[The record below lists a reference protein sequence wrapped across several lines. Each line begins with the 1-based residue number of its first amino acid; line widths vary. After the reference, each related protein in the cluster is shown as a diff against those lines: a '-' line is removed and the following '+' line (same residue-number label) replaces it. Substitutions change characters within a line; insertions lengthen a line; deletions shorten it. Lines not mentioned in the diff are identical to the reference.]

1 MLTNQA
7 KVSRA
12 KELREQGFSYKQIAE
27 ALNTKLSTAYDW
39 VTERKRKKA
48 NLSTDAVEPI
58 FSSSQPMPYIKQ
70 LTAKEEKFD
79 DLKDFIM
86 QLAPIEYD
94 APKKTVITQQS
105 NKYALV
111 IGDLHFGTEDWD
123 VLDLFL
129 QAVDEIKPSTVI
141 LNGDTLD
148 MFAISR
154 YPKDIRPTCSLFKER
169 DGYHRFLK
177 MLHDITEPYKAK
189 IYETNSN
196 HSGDGNEGRWWRY
209 LSDRLGEL
217 GSLPEIRDKLSYE
230 SVFLPKTDWSRV
242 ELVDYVEVVPGFI
255 VMHGDVV
262 RRHGGYS
269 ARGLFEKWFTSIM
282 CNHTH
287 RVGMT
292 SQRIPSI
299 GTQDEKIIRVYE
311 NGCGCNLKPLYA
323 SAANWQNAFS
333 IVNYSDADFS
343 VETPIIS
350 NKRVSISTLGK
361 TLKVS

>member
-1 MLTNQA
+1 MLTQQA
-7 KVSRA
+7 KINKA
-12 KELREQGFSYKQIAE
+12 KDLRSQGYSFKQIAE
-27 ALNTKLSTAYDW
+27 LLDTKPSTAWDW
-39 VTERKRKKA
+39 VTDRKRGTAQLVHEVGEKVL
-48 NLSTDAVEPI
+48 NHTFPT
-58 FSSSQPMPYIKQ
+58 PYTRNT
-70 LTAKEEKFD
+70 TAKEEEND
-79 DLKDFIM
+79 DIKEFIL
-86 QLAPIEYD
+86 QLAPISYD
-94 APKKTVITQQS
+94 APKKPKIYQQA
-105 NKYALV
+105 NKCALV
-111 IGDLHFGTEDWD
+111 IGDIHFGTEDWD
-123 VLDLFL
+123 VIDLFL
-129 QAVDEIKPSTVI
+129 QTVDEIKPEVVI

-154 YPKDIRPTCSLFKER
+154 YPKDIRQTYSLFQER
-169 DGYHRFLK
+169 QGYHKFLK
-177 MLHDITEPYKAK
+177 QLHDITEPYQTK

-209 LSDRLGEL
+209 LSDRLGEI
-217 GSLPEIRDKLSYE
+217 GGLPEIKERLSYS
-230 SVFLPKTDWSRV
+230 SVFLPKAEWSRV
-242 ELVDYVEVVPGFI
+242 KLVDYVEVVPGFI

-333 IVNYSDADFS
+333 VISYSGDDFA
-343 VETPIIS
+343 VETALIS
-350 NKRVSISTLGK
+350 NKKVSVAALGK
-361 TLKVS
+361 TLKAS

>member
-1 MLTNQA
+1 MNKVEQA
-7 KVSRA
+7 KN
-12 KELREQGFSYKQIAE
+12 LRITGCSYREIAE
-27 ALNTKLSTAYDW
+27 MLDAKPSTVWDW
-39 VTERKRKKA
+39 VNDRKRTAEYVPSVQTTESCDSIYETKA
-48 NLSTDAVEPI
+48 YARPVAP
-58 FSSSQPMPYIKQ
+58 QV
-70 LTAKEEKFD
+70 KEDD
-79 DLKDFIM
+79 DLKEFIM
-86 QLAPIEYD
+86 QLAPMRFD
-94 APKKTVITQQS
+94 APKRPTRFQQP
-105 NKYALV
+105 NKIALV
-111 IGDLHFGTEDWD
+111 IGDLHFGTEDWR

-129 QAVDEIKPSTVI
+129 QTVEELKPATVI

-154 YPKDIRPTCSLFKER
+154 YPKDIRQTCSLFSER
-169 DGYHRFLK
+169 EQYHKFLK
-177 MLHDITEPYKAK
+177 LLHDVTEPYQTK

-209 LSDRLGEL
+209 LSDRLGEI
-217 GSLPEIRDKLSYE
+217 GELPEIREKLSYQ
-230 SVFLPKTDWSRV
+230 SVFLPDSAWSRV

-269 ARGLFEKWFTSIM
+269 ARGLFEKWFTSIL

-299 GTQDEKIIRVYE
+299 GRQEEKIIRVYE

-323 SAANWQNAFS
+323 SAANWQNGFS
-333 IVNYSDADFS
+333 VVTYSDADFS
-343 VETPIIS
+343 VETCIVT
-350 NKRVSISTLGK
+350 NGKVAVGTLGK
-361 TLKVS
+361 TLKT

>member
-1 MLTNQA
+1 MNKSEQA
-7 KVSRA
+7 KT
-12 KELREQGFSYKQIAE
+12 LRSAGHSYQEIAE
-27 ALNTKLSTAYDW
+27 ILSAKKSTVWDW
-39 VTERKRKKA
+39 VNDRRRADNPVGSQNTE
-48 NLSTDAVEPI
+48 SV
-58 FSSSQPMPYIKQ
+58 
-70 LTAKEEKFD
+70 LTAPPQAYSRIPVNKDIVSDAE
-79 DLKDFIM
+79 DLKEFIM
-86 QLAPIEYD
+86 QLAPIQYD
-94 APKKTVITQQS
+94 APRRPASKQQG
-105 NKYALV
+105 NNIALT
-111 IGDLHFGTEDWD
+111 IGDLHFGTEDWK
-123 VLDLFL
+123 VIDLFL
-129 QAVDEIKPSTVI
+129 QAVDELKPSTII

-154 YPKDIRPTCSLFKER
+154 YPKDIRQTCSLFHER
-169 DGYHRFLK
+169 QQYHKFLK
-177 MLHDITEPYKAK
+177 LLHDITEPYQAN

-217 GSLPEIRDKLSYE
+217 GELPEIREKLSYQ
-230 SVFLPKTDWSRV
+230 SVFLPPESWNRV
-242 ELVDYVEVVPGFI
+242 KLVDYIEVVPGFI

-269 ARGLFEKWFTSIM
+269 ARGLFEKWFTSIL

-299 GTQDEKIIRVYE
+299 GTQEEKIIRVYE

-333 IVNYSDADFS
+333 VITYTGVDFS
-343 VETPIIS
+343 VETCIVS
-350 NKRVSISTLGK
+350 NGKVAVGALGK
-361 TLKVS
+361 TLRG